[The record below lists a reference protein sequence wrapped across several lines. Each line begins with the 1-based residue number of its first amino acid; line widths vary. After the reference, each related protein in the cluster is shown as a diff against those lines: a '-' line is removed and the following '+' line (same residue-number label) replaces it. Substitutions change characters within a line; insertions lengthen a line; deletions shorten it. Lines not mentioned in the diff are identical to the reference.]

1 MLWVK
6 LLELPTAMQMVRLSA
21 PTKVP
26 QSDLLWAMLWVQ
38 LLELPTVMQM
48 VWLSAPTKVPRLD
61 LLWAMWTVRLWVPLL
76 VTQSGSLWVLPSD
89 FPTEQTLVKLLA
101 LQMEMRSALRSA
113 QPLVMLWVLCL
124 EHSSVSAS
132 SRR

>member
-26 QSDLLWAMLWVQ
+26 RLDLLWAMLWVQ

-76 VTQSGSLWVLPSD
+76 VTQTGSLWVLPSD
-89 FPTEQTLVKLLA
+89 LPTEQTLVKLLA
-101 LQMEMRSALRSA
+101 
-113 QPLVMLWVLCL
+113 LCL